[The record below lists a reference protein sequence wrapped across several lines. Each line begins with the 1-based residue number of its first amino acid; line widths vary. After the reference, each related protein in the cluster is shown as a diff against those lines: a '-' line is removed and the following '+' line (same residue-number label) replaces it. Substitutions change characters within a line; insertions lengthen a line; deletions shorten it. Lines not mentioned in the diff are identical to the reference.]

1 MSDLRPKGAQVE
13 IGGVNRHFLF
23 TLNAIDTI
31 QSEKGMPVS
40 NVMELLQDEAE
51 VPGTVRY
58 LATVLI
64 NDEIE
69 RENARTKGSQATL
82 TEKEVGWLIE
92 ISEIGKVADAIMI
105 AYGISLPDNEDEDP
119 NGEGS
124 RSS

>member
-69 RENARTKGSQATL
+69 RENARTKGSQSTL

-119 NGEGS
+119 NGERS

>member
-64 NDEIE
+64 NDEID
-69 RENARTKGSQATL
+69 RKNARTKENTESM
-82 TEKEVGWLIE
+82 TEKEVGWLID
-92 ISEIGKVADAIMI
+92 ISEIGKVADAIMT
-105 AYGISLPDNEDEDP
+105 AYGISLPENEDEDP
-119 NGEGS
+119 NASGS